1 MQLKW
6 ERNKKDNKDT
16 MNCTEKKTIII
27 KAATEEEAGAA
38 KCLKEGGLVAFPT
51 ETVYGLGADGLNPE
65 ASKKI
70 YAAKGRPSDNPLI
83 VHIADVEALEEL
95 AYTNEKAY
103 TLAHAFWP
111 GPLTIIL
118 PKKDIVPKETTGGL
132 DTVAIRMP
140 SHPAALSL
148 IRQSGVYVAAPSA
161 NLSGR
166 PSPTK
171 VEHVIEDMDGRVDYI
186 IDGGPVGI
194 GIESTIVDLSGDVPT
209 ILRPGYITKSMLEDM
224 VGEVMMDPALERP
237 IEMEAKGIRPK
248 APGMKYTHY
257 APKGELTLVEAGS
270 KETHKDVDVSTKP
283 DINNMENV
291 QAAGK
296 NDEERFAAERT
307 QDVADKIRSLAKE
320 KREQGFK
327 VGIMAPV
334 ETISLYEGYADIVVC
349 VGDRSKQSTVAA
361 GLYAALREFDDKGA
375 EYIYAESF
383 RGDGLS
389 YAIMNRLLKAAGQR
403 VIYV

>member
-1 MQLKW
+1 MSMI
-6 ERNKKDNKDT
+6 KDN
-16 MNCTEKKTIII
+16 NTENRNTVIISVTALENNPGAVKGEHTAFI
-27 KAATEEEAGAA
+27 QSAEKSESYDSVLSDAAG
-38 KCLKEGGLVAFPT
+38 CLRCGGLVAFPT

-65 ASKKI
+65 ASRKI

-83 VHIADVEALEEL
+83 VHIADMNALDEL
-95 AYTNEKAY
+95 AYTNDKAY

-111 GPLTIIL
+111 GPITIIL

-161 NLSGR
+161 NISGR

-171 VEHVIEDMDGRVDYI
+171 AEHVIEDMNGRIDYI

-194 GIESTIVDLSGDVPT
+194 GIESTIVDLSGEVPT
-209 ILRPGYITKSMLEDM
+209 ILRPGFITKKMLQNM
-224 VGEVMMDPALERP
+224 IGEVRLDPALENP
-237 IEMEAKGIRPK
+237 LDSAMKGIRPK

-257 APKGELTLVEAGS
+257 APKGELTLVEA
-270 KETHKDVDVSTKP
+270 KRVDV
-283 DINNMENV
+283 V
-291 QAAGK
+291 
-296 NDEERFAAERT
+296 DEGVSNA
-307 QDVADKIRSLAKE
+307 VIDKIRELATE
-320 KREQGFK
+320 KRKAGYR
-327 VGIMAPV
+327 VGIMAPA
-334 ETISLYEGYADIVVC
+334 ETLKFYEGYADSVVC
-349 VGDRSKQSTVAA
+349 VGDRKEQTTVAA
-361 GLYAALREFDDKGA
+361 GLYAALREFDEKGA

-383 RGDGLS
+383 RGEGLS

-403 VIYV
+403 VVEV